1 MGLCYFC
8 EVKDRECFA
17 GYYCEECKKLQR
29 ILKLYGDD
37 VYKTN
42 DLVFIRN
49 STQQGYKIDNIKIK
63 QNLKVDE
70 LDEKQDKDGYNLRHK
85 RP

>member
-8 EVKDRECFA
+8 EKNDRESFA
-17 GYYCEECKKLQR
+17 GYYCLDCKKLQR

-37 VYKTN
+37 VYKNN
-42 DLVFIRN
+42 DTIFIRN
-49 STQQGYKIDNIKIK
+49 TKQQGYKIDTIKAK
-63 QNLKVDE
+63 NLEENKE
-70 LDEKQDKDGYNLRHK
+70 DEKQDKDGYNLRHK